1 MCAPFDLSCHAAN
14 AVADGAN
21 SMLEILVE
29 AIKDAIAAQLVT
41 SVTWWVFVPSPDV
54 STPAQTLQQWMLPLT
69 ALIATGGILWQAL
82 LMVITRKGEPMI
94 GVLKGL
100 VSVALWGAIAVGG
113 TNLLLRAGDAYS
125 IWVLTAGLDGNI
137 DALGGRLIALLVPG
151 NAMIG
156 LALLVGPIV
165 AIAVFVQLALMFFRS
180 GAIMILTGLLQLAAA
195 GAFTTGTSGWLRK
208 ILSWHLTLILY
219 KPMAATIYAIAFMI
233 MGDEDNDLQVWLL
246 GVGML
251 GMTIIALPAMMRFL
265 SWMVGG
271 MQSGSGGIG
280 MLAAAG
286 GAGMHAAASMRGVN
300 DQARDMERRHS
311 SSSGPSPSTGSPSGG
326 SGAGSPSASPPSY
339 TGPAP
344 STAGTGA
351 TPIAGAAGATVGG
364 TGAAG
369 SAGAGAGA
377 AGAGTG
383 AGAGAA
389 AGAGGAAAGGAA
401 AGGATAGAAA
411 ATGPAA
417 PVVAGV
423 VMAGQAV
430 VGKAKQAADETTK
443 DGAS

>member
-1 MCAPFDLSCHAAN
+1 MCAPFDLQCHAVN

-54 STPAQTLQQWMLPLT
+54 TSPAETLQRWMLPLT

-82 LMVITRKGEPMI
+82 LMVITRKGEPMVN
-94 GVLKGL
+94 VLKGL
-100 VSVALWGAIAVGG
+100 VAVALWGAIAVGG
-113 TNLLLRAGDAYS
+113 TNLLLRGTDAYS
-125 IWVLTAGLDGNI
+125 VWVLTAGLDGNI
-137 DALGGRLIALLVPG
+137 DALGERLIMLLVPG
-151 NAMIG
+151 ISAIG
-156 LALLVGPIV
+156 LTLLVGPIV
-165 AIAVFVQLALMFFRS
+165 AIGVFIQLALMFFRS
-180 GAIMILTGLLQLAAA
+180 GAVMILTGLLQLAAA
-195 GAFTTGTSGWLRK
+195 GAFTNGTSGWLRK
-208 ILSWHLTLILY
+208 ILSWHLALILY

-233 MGDEDNDLQVWLL
+233 MGDEENTLEVWLL

-271 MQSGSGGIG
+271 IQSGSGGMG

-286 GAGMHAAASMRGVN
+286 GAGMHAAASMRGVT
-300 DQARDMERRHS
+300 DQARDMERRDNN
-311 SSSGPSPSTGSPSGG
+311 SSGPTPSTGSPSGSAPGG
-326 SGAGSPSASPPSY
+326 SGTATGSATPPAY

-344 STAGTGA
+344 ASSTASTGTSS
-351 TPIAGAAGATVGG
+351 TAGAAGATGATGGVGAAAAGTAG
-364 TGAAG
+364 TGT
-369 SAGAGAGA
+369 AGASAGA
-377 AGAGTG
+377 AGAG

-389 AGAGGAAAGGAA
+389 AGAG
-401 AGGATAGAAA
+401 GAAA

-443 DGAS
+443 DGGS

>member
-1 MCAPFDLSCHAAN
+1 MCAPFDLRCHAAN

-29 AIKDAIAAQLVT
+29 TIKDAIAAQLVT

-54 STPAQTLQQWMLPLT
+54 TSPAETLQRWMLPIT

-82 LMVITRKGEPMI
+82 LMVITRKGEPM
-94 GVLKGL
+94 VNVVKGL

-113 TNLLLRAGDAYS
+113 TNVLLRGGDAYS

-137 DALGGRLIALLVPG
+137 DALGERLIALLVPG
-151 NAMIG
+151 TGMIG

-195 GAFTTGTSGWLRK
+195 GAFTNGTSGWLRK
-208 ILSWHLTLILY
+208 VLSWHLALILY

-233 MGDEDNDLQVWLL
+233 MGDEDNSLEVWLL

-251 GMTIIALPAMMRFL
+251 GMTIIAMPAMMRFL

-271 MQSGSGGIG
+271 IQSGSGGMG

-286 GAGMHAAASMRGVN
+286 GAGMHAAASMRGVT
-300 DQARDMERRHS
+300 DQARDMERRDNN
-311 SSSGPSPSTGSPSGG
+311 SSGPSPSTGGSSGG
-326 SGAGSPSASPPSY
+326 SGAGAPSASPPSY
-339 TGPAP
+339 TGPSPAS
-344 STAGTGA
+344 STASTGA
-351 TPIAGAAGATVGG
+351 SSTAGAAGATGG
-364 TGAAG
+364 GAGAAG
-369 SAGAGAGA
+369 AAGAGAGA
-377 AGAGTG
+377 AGAG
-383 AGAGAA
+383 AGAGA
-389 AGAGGAAAGGAA
+389 GAAAGGAA
-401 AGGATAGAAA
+401 AGGAAAGAAA

-430 VGKAKQAADETTK
+430 VGKAKQAADEATK